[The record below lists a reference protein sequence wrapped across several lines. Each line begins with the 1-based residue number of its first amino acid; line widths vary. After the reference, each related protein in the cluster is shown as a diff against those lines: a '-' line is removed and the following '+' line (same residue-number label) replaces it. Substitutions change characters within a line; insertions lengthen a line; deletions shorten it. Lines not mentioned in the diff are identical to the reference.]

1 MSWDC
6 KDLKIYF
13 NVNCM
18 QIRRQLRPVEYV
30 GADGLVYSRCEPN
43 GMQLFDCEV
52 CLWINI
58 WQLTSLQRPWNTKM
72 SSVTVLNWIYRKTRS
87 SYPSPNVTRK
97 WWEFCSHFEPQ
108 GRLYWFRPMFSFFIT
123 KGRFW
128 YVYVHIQTGAYFCL
142 WRKIITEICT
152 INYVN
157 LKFSFYI
164 KRNWFWAQRIL

>member
-18 QIRRQLRPVEYV
+18 QIWRQLRPVEYV

-52 CLWINI
+52 YLWINI

-97 WWEFCSHFEPQ
+97 WWEFCSNPKDVCIDLDPCLVSSS
-108 GRLYWFRPMFSFFIT
+108 RKDDSDMVTFIFIVT
-123 KGRFW
+123 DR
-128 YVYVHIQTGAYFCL
+128 CL
-142 WRKIITEICT
+142 LLS
-152 INYVN
+152 
-157 LKFSFYI
+157 LK
-164 KRNWFWAQRIL
+164 KNNNRNMHHQLC